1 MHKNVVLNFTNPS
14 MEIWTAREYNVY
26 RTIMR
31 FSPQFG
37 ENPTQIKSKCR

>member
-1 MHKNVVLNFTNPS
+1 MHKNGVLDFTNPS
-14 MEIWTAREYNVY
+14 MEIWTPHEYNVY
-26 RTIMR
+26 STMMR